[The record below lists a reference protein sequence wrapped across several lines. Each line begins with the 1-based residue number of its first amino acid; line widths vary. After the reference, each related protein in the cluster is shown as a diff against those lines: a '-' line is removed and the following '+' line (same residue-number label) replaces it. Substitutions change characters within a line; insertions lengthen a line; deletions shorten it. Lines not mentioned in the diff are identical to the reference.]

1 MEEDH
6 VHCMSCVNQ
15 RCMVRPQ
22 PGVSCDLINCPLVCG
37 AVFHSCKVDEHNLM
51 CPLVRVTCLN
61 GGYGCPATLVRNQ
74 MYAHLEV
81 CPAGVVCC
89 TMEWNRWPVS
99 CLDYTS
105 YESLSCGVEEVEQLD
120 MALALQDQRTLL
132 ESLKVIAMAPTAE
145 GEPLVSVSKENKAT
159 HSALLTSAR
168 EASTIIES
176 PLQSSSSGQPQPHPP
191 GLVND
196 RISCGING
204 LNEEH
209 FSKLFE
215 ATVETARS
223 LAAALDFVSSA
234 NSVDS
239 STECVNRGAAMQ
251 RSILINNGDLK
262 NGLEEKTPVAADD
275 LNKREME
282 EQSVCSSCLR
292 GHGALKGTDVKISNT
307 TNGPLSGEMEAF
319 PETTCPIEVQDDMN
333 AGVSQ
338 EPVTPPAASPG
349 HVSHGVAQRASH
361 VVLEDRGLV
370 LLEKHGPERKFH
382 NYQFVRGQGQCSLPN
397 GRIGFIPGR
406 SLYRLQPIME
416 DKAVDTSD
424 LEQDDDPMGL
434 GEIDLITA
442 ALLFCLEESRECRRI
457 SDTVY
462 VDGYHVDF
470 GTQTFTFPAAILVTN
485 TRVGDIAS
493 ASACDHAAPQ
503 LSYPSPFRTLR
514 LGLVLEALE
523 VEAVPHNR
531 YLPPNPRY
539 QHMFPFVCGQSLRRD
554 QFSSHFTNVHGD
566 IHAGLNGWME
576 HRCPLA
582 YYGCTFSQR
591 RFYPSTQ
598 GAKVVHDR
606 NLRSFGIQPCP
617 RAKLPSD
624 LQTDQFSGLPI
635 EILWHIARFLDSFS
649 LCQLSLVS
657 RTMRELCASL
667 LQTRG
672 IVELQWERRQCP
684 GTPGT
689 VSWQIKNKVWRFS
702 TAFSPVLSW
711 GFTDLPSMSDHLKKC
726 HFNIVAHKTEPVP
739 LPAMCTARDGH
750 SLRRVLRHVNT

>member
-1 MEEDH
+1 MEEGH
-6 VHCMSCVNQ
+6 GHCMSCVNQ

-22 PGVSCDLINCPLVCG
+22 PGISCDLITCPLVCG
-37 AVFHSCKVDEHNLM
+37 AVFHSCKVDEHHLM
-51 CPLVRVTCLN
+51 CPLMRVPCLN
-61 GGYGCPATLVRNQ
+61 SGYGCPSTLVRNQ

-105 YESLSCGVEEVEQLD
+105 YENLSRGVEEVEQLD

-132 ESLKVIAMAPTAE
+132 ESLKVSAMAPTAE
-145 GEPLVSVSKENKAT
+145 GEPLVPVTKENRAT
-159 HSALLTSAR
+159 DSALLTSAS

-176 PLQSSSSGQPQPHPP
+176 PIQSISSHEPNPPPP
-191 GLVND
+191 GSAKE
-196 RISCGING
+196 RIACGING

-209 FSKLFE
+209 FGKLYE

-223 LAAALDFVSSA
+223 LVAALDFVSSA

-239 STECVNRGAAMQ
+239 STECVNRGEAMQ
-251 RSILINNGDLK
+251 KSKQSSNGDLK
-262 NGLEEKTPVAADD
+262 TRLEDQMPVADG
-275 LNKREME
+275 LNNREME

-292 GHGALKGTDVKISNT
+292 ENGALKGPDLKIIKT
-307 TNGPLSGEMEAF
+307 TNGSLSEAMEACL
-319 PETTCPIEVQDDMN
+319 ETACPGEVHDDMN

-338 EPVTPPAASPG
+338 EPVTPLLASPA
-349 HVSHGVAQRASH
+349 HVSQGVTQRAGH
-361 VVLEDRGLV
+361 VVLEDKGLV
-370 LLEKHGPERKFH
+370 ILESHDPEHKLH
-382 NYQFVRGQGQCSLPN
+382 NYHFLRGQGQCSLSN
-397 GRIGFIPGR
+397 GRIVYIPNR
-406 SLYRLQPIME
+406 SLYRLRPKME

-442 ALLFCLEESRECRRI
+442 ALLFCLEESRECRKI

-462 VDGYHVDF
+462 VDGYRVDF
-470 GTQTFTFPAAILVTN
+470 GTQTFTFPAAILLTN

-503 LSYPSPFRTLR
+503 FCYPSPFRTLR

-606 NLRSFGIQPCP
+606 HLRSFGVQPCP
-617 RAKLPSD
+617 RAKLSSD
-624 LQTDQFSGLPI
+624 YQSDQFSGLPI
-635 EILWHIARFLDSFS
+635 EILWHIAGFLDSFS

-657 RTMRELCASL
+657 RTMREVCASL

-672 IVELQWERRQCP
+672 IVELQWEQRQRP
-684 GTPGT
+684 GSPGT
-689 VSWQIKNKVWRFS
+689 VSWQIKNRVWRFS

-711 GFTDLPSMSDHLKKC
+711 GFTNLPSMSDHLKKC
-726 HFNIVAHKTEPVP
+726 HLNIVEHKTEPIP
-739 LPAMCTARDGH
+739 LPAMCTARDGQ
-750 SLRRVLRHVNT
+750 SLRRVLRHINT

>member
-1 MEEDH
+1 
-6 VHCMSCVNQ
+6 
-15 RCMVRPQ
+15 
-22 PGVSCDLINCPLVCG
+22 
-37 AVFHSCKVDEHNLM
+37 M
-51 CPLVRVTCLN
+51 CPLVRVPCLN
-61 GGYGCPATLVRNQ
+61 SGYGCPTTLVRNQ
-74 MYAHLEV
+74 MSAHLEV

-105 YESLSCGVEEVEQLD
+105 YESLSRGVEEVEQLD

-132 ESLKVIAMAPTAE
+132 ESLKVIAMAPTMEREAPVPV
-145 GEPLVSVSKENKAT
+145 GKENRAKD
-159 HSALLTSAR
+159 SALLTSVA
-168 EASTIIES
+168 ESTTFIES
-176 PLQSSSSGQPQPHPP
+176 PSQSSSYCQPQHPP
-191 GLVND
+191 PGSAKEKIV
-196 RISCGING
+196 SGING

-209 FSKLFE
+209 FSKLYD

-223 LAAALDFVSSA
+223 LVAALDFVSSA
-234 NSVDS
+234 SSVES
-239 STECVNRGAAMQ
+239 STEGVNREAAMQ
-251 RSILINNGDLK
+251 KGRFSSYEDLQNGV
-262 NGLEEKTPVAADD
+262 EEKKIAADEV
-275 LNKREME
+275 LNVREME
-282 EQSVCSSCLR
+282 EQSVCSSCLS
-292 GHGALKGTDVKISNT
+292 GTGLKVKNT
-307 TNGPLSGEMEAF
+307 TNGLLSEPVKACL
-319 PETTCPIEVQDDMN
+319 ETVSPAEVQDDMN
-333 AGVSQ
+333 DYVSWEPVMPQMASPVHVSQ
-338 EPVTPPAASPG
+338 
-349 HVSHGVAQRASH
+349 GVAQRAGH

-370 LLEKHGPERKFH
+370 LLENHRPEQRFY
-382 NYQFVRGQGQCSLPN
+382 NYQFFRGQGQSAVPN
-397 GRIGFIPGR
+397 GRIGFIPDR
-406 SLYRLQPIME
+406 SLYRLRPKME

-462 VDGYHVDF
+462 IDGYRVDF

-485 TRVGDIAS
+485 TRVGDMAS

-539 QHMFPFVCGQSLRRD
+539 QHMFPFVCGQSFRRD

-591 RFYPSTQ
+591 RFHPSTR
-598 GAKVVHDR
+598 GAKVVHNR
-606 NLRSFGIQPCP
+606 HLKSFGVQPCP
-617 RAKLPSD
+617 SAKLLSD
-624 LQTDQFSGLPI
+624 SQSDQISGLPI

-657 RTMRELCASL
+657 RTMREVCASL
-667 LQTRG
+667 LQSRG
-672 IVELQWERRQCP
+672 TVELQWERRQGP
-684 GTPGT
+684 GANGT
-689 VSWQIKNKVWRFS
+689 VSWQIKNRVSRNLIKQCHI
-702 TAFSPVLSW
+702 LINKK
-711 GFTDLPSMSDHLKKC
+711 GCLNNLLIHLQ
-726 HFNIVAHKTEPVP
+726 
-739 LPAMCTARDGH
+739 
-750 SLRRVLRHVNT
+750 RRVCFCTKQQSKQFHCSSTVYTKILQYMHNKNHSDLTEEMQQNPFTGTSEALKHTV

>member
-1 MEEDH
+1 MDEGH
-6 VHCMSCVNQ
+6 VHCVSCVNQ
-15 RCMVRPQ
+15 RCTVRPQ
-22 PGVSCDLINCPLVCG
+22 PGVCCDLMSCPQVCG
-37 AVFHSCKVDEHNLM
+37 AVFHSCKVSEHHLL
-51 CPLVRVTCLN
+51 CPLVRVQCLN
-61 GGYGCPATLVRNQ
+61 SNYGCPATLLRNQ

-105 YESLSCGVEEVEQLD
+105 YESLSRGVEEAEQLD

-132 ESLKVIAMAPTAE
+132 ESLKVIAMTPTAE
-145 GEPLVSVSKENKAT
+145 RELLGSVSKDKASD
-159 HSALLTSAR
+159 SAP
-168 EASTIIES
+168 EASPS
-176 PLQSSSSGQPQPHPP
+176 RSSCPPQAPP
-191 GLVND
+191 AGSAKEKIV
-196 RISCGING
+196 SGING

-209 FSKLFE
+209 FGKLYE

-223 LAAALDFVSSA
+223 LCAALDLVSSA
-234 NSVDS
+234 KSADK
-239 STECVNRGAAMQ
+239 GAALQ
-251 RSILINNGDLK
+251 KGSSGDLQSETDVD
-262 NGLEEKTPVAADD
+262 GGEVEK
-275 LNKREME
+275 ESE
-282 EQSVCSSCLR
+282 EQSVCSSCVKEN
-292 GHGALKGTDVKISNT
+292 GALKRPDAQTVNS
-307 TNGPLSGEMEAF
+307 TNGPLQEGADGSEV
-319 PETTCPIEVQDDMN
+319 EVQEDVN
-333 AGVSQ
+333 
-338 EPVTPPAASPG
+338 ASPKMFAPV
-349 HVSHGVAQRASH
+349 HATQAVAQRAGH

-370 LLEKHGPERKFH
+370 LLENHGTERKFH
-382 NYQFVRGQGQCSLPN
+382 DYQFFRGQGKCFLPN
-397 GRIGFIPGR
+397 GRIGFVPDR
-406 SLYRLQPIME
+406 PLYRLRPRME

-424 LEQDDDPMGL
+424 LEQEEDPMGL

-462 VDGYHVDF
+462 VDGFRVDF

-485 TRVGDIAS
+485 TRVGDMAS

-503 LSYPSPFRTLR
+503 LPYPSPFCTLR

-539 QHMFPFVCGQSLRRD
+539 QHMFPFVCAQSFRRD

-591 RFYPSTQ
+591 RFYPSMR
-598 GAKVVHDR
+598 GAKVVHDKS
-606 NLRSFGIQPCP
+606 LRSFGVQPCP
-617 RAKLPSD
+617 RGKLPSD
-624 LQTDQFSGLPI
+624 SNSDQLSGLPM
-635 EILWHIARFLDSFS
+635 EILWHITGFLDSFS

-657 RTMRELCASL
+657 KTMREVCASL
-667 LQTRG
+667 LQSRG
-672 IVELQWERRQCP
+672 IVELQWERRQSS
-684 GTPGT
+684 GAPGT
-689 VSWQIKNKVWRFS
+689 VTWQVKNKVWRFT
-702 TAFSPVLSW
+702 TAFSPVSSW

-726 HFNIVAHKTEPVP
+726 PFNVVEHKTEPVP

-750 SLRRVLRHVNT
+750 SLRRVLRHVNH

>member
-6 VHCMSCVNQ
+6 VHCISCVNQ
-15 RCMVRPQ
+15 RCMVRSQ
-22 PGVSCDLINCPLVCG
+22 PGIACDLITCPLVCG
-37 AVFHSCKVDEHNLM
+37 AVFHSCKVDEHQLM
-51 CPLVRVTCLN
+51 CPLVRVPCLN
-61 GGYGCPATLVRNQ
+61 SGYGCPTTLVRNQ
-74 MYAHLEV
+74 MSAHLEV

-105 YESLSCGVEEVEQLD
+105 YESLSRGVEEVEQLD

-132 ESLKVIAMAPTAE
+132 ESLKVIAMAPTTERA
-145 GEPLVSVSKENKAT
+145 PPVPVSKEN
-159 HSALLTSAR
+159 R
-168 EASTIIES
+168 EKIVS
-176 PLQSSSSGQPQPHPP
+176 
-191 GLVND
+191 
-196 RISCGING
+196 GING

-209 FSKLFE
+209 FSKLYD

-234 NSVDS
+234 SSVDS
-239 STECVNRGAAMQ
+239 STECQN
-251 RSILINNGDLK
+251 
-262 NGLEEKTPVAADD
+262 
-275 LNKREME
+275 
-282 EQSVCSSCLR
+282 VCSSCLS
-292 GHGALKGTDVKISNT
+292 GNGALRGTVINA
-307 TNGPLSGEMEAF
+307 TNGLLSE
-319 PETTCPIEVQDDMN
+319 PEKACLETASPDEVQDDRN
-333 AGVSQ
+333 DGVSQ
-338 EPVTPPAASPG
+338 EPVTPQMAPPV
-349 HVSHGVAQRASH
+349 HVSQGVAQRAGH

-370 LLEKHGPERKFH
+370 LLENHRPKPKFH
-382 NYQFVRGQGQCSLPN
+382 NYQFFRGQGHNALPN
-397 GRIGFIPGR
+397 GRIGFIPDR
-406 SLYRLQPIME
+406 SLYRLKPKME

-462 VDGYHVDF
+462 IDGYRVDF

-485 TRVGDIAS
+485 TRVGDMAS

-523 VEAVPHNR
+523 VEAVPHNH
-531 YLPPNPRY
+531 YLPANPRY
-539 QHMFPFVCGQSLRRD
+539 QHMFPFVCGQSFRRD

-582 YYGCTFSQR
+582 YYGCTFSQ
-591 RFYPSTQ
+591 
-598 GAKVVHDR
+598 H
-606 NLRSFGIQPCP
+606 LRSFGIQPCP
-617 RAKLPSD
+617 SSKLPGDSQSD
-624 LQTDQFSGLPI
+624 QISGLPI
-635 EILWHIARFLDSFS
+635 EILWHIAGFLDSFS

-657 RTMRELCASL
+657 RTMREVCASL
-667 LQTRG
+667 LQSRG
-672 IVELQWERRQCP
+672 IVELQWERRQSP
-684 GTPGT
+684 GAHGT
-689 VSWQIKNKVWRFS
+689 VSWQIKNRVWRFS

-711 GFTDLPSMSDHLKKC
+711 GFTDLPSMSNHLKKC
-726 HFNIVAHKTEPVP
+726 HFNVVEHKTEPVP
-739 LPAMCTARDGH
+739 LPAMCTARDGQ

>member
-6 VHCMSCVNQ
+6 VHCMSCFNQ
-15 RCMVRPQ
+15 RCMTKPE
-22 PGVSCDLINCPLVCG
+22 PGISCELFQCPLLCG
-37 AVFHSCKVDEHNLM
+37 AVFHSCKVDEHQLL
-51 CPLVRVTCLN
+51 CPLMRVQCLN
-61 GGYGCPATLVRNQ
+61 RDYGCPATLVRNQ

-89 TMEWNRWPVS
+89 TMEWNRWPIS

-105 YESLSCGVEEVEQLD
+105 YESLSRGVEEVEQLD

-132 ESLKVIAMAPTAE
+132 ESLKVISMAPSAQRE
-145 GEPLVSVSKENKAT
+145 ALVHICKENRTA
-159 HSALLTSAR
+159 HSALHSSIP
-168 EASTIIES
+168 EASTFTGLPS
-176 PLQSSSSGQPQPHPP
+176 QLTSNQSQPLPP
-191 GLVND
+191 GSAKE
-196 RISCGING
+196 RIISGING

-209 FSKLFE
+209 LSKLYE

-223 LAAALDFVSSA
+223 LAAALDFVSTASCGQ
-234 NSVDS
+234 S
-239 STECVNRGAAMQ
+239 STECVKNGAA
-251 RSILINNGDLK
+251 LLNGSFSSSRYFQ
-262 NGLEEKTPVAADD
+262 NGLEDTLEVADD
-275 LNKREME
+275 LHKTDMKEKT
-282 EQSVCSSCLR
+282 VCSSCLSES
-292 GHGALKGTDVKISNT
+292 GTLKEIIKNENT
-307 TNGPLSGEMEAF
+307 AIGPLSGVDEAIS
-319 PETTCPIEVQDDMN
+319 ETPCTVELQEKD
-333 AGVSQ
+333 VSQ
-338 EPVTPPAASPG
+338 EFVTPQMMSPIN
-349 HVSHGVAQRASH
+349 VSQGVAQRAGH
-361 VVLEDRGLV
+361 IVLEDRGLV
-370 LLEKHGPERKFH
+370 LSENQKSF
-382 NYQFVRGQGQCSLPN
+382 RGQGSYFLPN
-397 GRIGFIPGR
+397 GRIGVTPDS
-406 SLYRLQPIME
+406 SLYRLRVKME

-442 ALLFCLEESRECRRI
+442 ALFFCLEESRECRRI

-485 TRVGDIAS
+485 TRVGEMAS

-503 LSYPSPFRTLR
+503 LTYPSPFRTLR

-523 VEAVPHNR
+523 AEAVPHNR

-539 QHMFPFVCGQSLRRD
+539 QHTFPFVCGQSFRRD
-554 QFSSHFTNVHGD
+554 QFSSHFRNVHGD

-591 RFYPSTQ
+591 RFYPSIQ

-606 NLRSFGIQPCP
+606 HLKSFGVQPCP
-617 RAKLPSD
+617 RVEIPSD
-624 LQTDQFSGLPI
+624 SQSDQFSGLPI
-635 EILWHIARFLDSFS
+635 EILWHIAGFLDSFS

-657 RTMRELCASL
+657 RTMREVCASL

-672 IVELQWERRQCP
+672 IVELEWEQRQHP
-684 GTPGT
+684 GGRGT

-702 TAFSPVLSW
+702 TAFSPVASW
-711 GFTDLPSMSDHLKKC
+711 GFTDIPSMSVHLKKC
-726 HFNIVAHKTEPVP
+726 HFNTVEQKTEPIP
-739 LPAMCTARDGH
+739 LPAMCTAQEGF

>member
-1 MEEDH
+1 
-6 VHCMSCVNQ
+6 
-15 RCMVRPQ
+15 
-22 PGVSCDLINCPLVCG
+22 
-37 AVFHSCKVDEHNLM
+37 M
-51 CPLVRVTCLN
+51 CPLVRVPCLN
-61 GGYGCPATLVRNQ
+61 SGYGCPATLVRNQ

-89 TMEWNRWPVS
+89 TMEWNRWPIS

-105 YESLSCGVEEVEQLD
+105 YESLSRGVEEVEQLD

-132 ESLKVIAMAPTAE
+132 ESLKVIAMAPTAK
-145 GEPLVSVSKENKAT
+145 GEPLVPVSKDNGAT
-159 HSALLTSAR
+159 GSVLLTSAP
-168 EASTIIES
+168 EASTFIES
-176 PLQSSSSGQPQPHPP
+176 PSQSSSSHQPQPPPP
-191 GLVND
+191 GSAKEKIV
-196 RISCGING
+196 SGING

-209 FSKLFE
+209 FSKLYE

-223 LAAALDFVSSA
+223 LVAALEFVSSA

-239 STECVNRGAAMQ
+239 STENRGAAVQ
-251 RSILINNGDLK
+251 PNRLSLNGDLQ
-262 NGLEEKTPVAADD
+262 NGPEDKTPVAAED
-275 LNKREME
+275 LKRSEME
-282 EQSVCSSCLR
+282 EQSVCSSCLK
-292 GHGALKGTDVKISNT
+292 GSGALKGAEGQILNT
-307 TNGPLSGEMEAF
+307 TNGLLSGA
-319 PETTCPIEVQDDMN
+319 PETRLETACPVMVQDDMN
-333 AGVSQ
+333 AAVSQ
-338 EPVTPPAASPG
+338 EPVPPPMASPV
-349 HVSHGVAQRASH
+349 HVSQGVAQRAGH
-361 VVLEDRGLV
+361 VVKEDRGLV
-370 LLEKHGPERKFH
+370 LLENNGPERKFH
-382 NYQFVRGQGQCSLPN
+382 NYQFFRVQGQCSLPN
-397 GRIGFIPGR
+397 QQIGVVPDR
-406 SLYRLQPIME
+406 QPLYRLRPNME

-457 SDTVY
+457 SDTVF
-462 VDGYHVDF
+462 VDGHRVDF
-470 GTQTFTFPAAILVTN
+470 GTQTFTFPATILVTN
-485 TRVGDIAS
+485 TRVGDMAS

-539 QHMFPFVCGQSLRRD
+539 QHMFPFVCGQSFRRD

-606 NLRSFGIQPCP
+606 HLRSFGVQPCP
-617 RAKLPSD
+617 KAKLPSD
-624 LQTDQFSGLPI
+624 SQSDQISGLPI
-635 EILWHIARFLDSFS
+635 EILWHIAGFLDSFS

-657 RTMRELCASL
+657 RTMREVCASL

-672 IVELQWERRQCP
+672 IVDLQWERRQCP
-684 GTPGT
+684 GSPGT
-689 VSWQIKNKVWRFS
+689 VTWQIKN
-702 TAFSPVLSW
+702 
-711 GFTDLPSMSDHLKKC
+711 
-726 HFNIVAHKTEPVP
+726 
-739 LPAMCTARDGH
+739 
-750 SLRRVLRHVNT
+750 RVS

>member
-22 PGVSCDLINCPLVCG
+22 PGISCDLITCPLVCG
-37 AVFHSCKVDEHNLM
+37 AVFHSCKVDEHHLL
-51 CPLVRVTCLN
+51 CALLRVPCLN
-61 GGYGCPATLVRNQ
+61 SGYGCPAALVRNQ

-105 YESLSCGVEEVEQLD
+105 YESLSRGVEEVEQLD

-132 ESLKVIAMAPTAE
+132 ESLKVIAMTPTAE
-145 GEPLVSVSKENKAT
+145 GEALSPPREDNRTTDSSLLP
-159 HSALLTSAR
+159 SAP
-168 EASTIIES
+168 EASAMTES
-176 PLQSSSSGQPQPHPP
+176 PSRAPSSRQPRPPPP
-191 GLVND
+191 GSAKE
-196 RISCGING
+196 RIVSGING
-204 LNEEH
+204 LTEEH
-209 FSKLFE
+209 FSKLYE

-223 LAAALDFVSSA
+223 LSAALDFVSRA
-234 NSVDS
+234 QPVDGSDERIERRS
-239 STECVNRGAAMQ
+239 SDD
-251 RSILINNGDLK
+251 GDLRSGPG
-262 NGLEEKTPVAADD
+262 GL
-275 LNKREME
+275 KRKETE
-282 EQSVCSSCLR
+282 GQRVCSSCLR
-292 GHGALKGTDVKISNT
+292 GDGAVAGADVKTLKTTDGALSGGTEACLETARPVEVKG
-307 TNGPLSGEMEAF
+307 
-319 PETTCPIEVQDDMN
+319 DMS

-338 EPVTPPAASPG
+338 EAAPPPPRTSPVP
-349 HVSHGVAQRASH
+349 VSQGAAQRAAH

-370 LLEKHGPERKFH
+370 LLGNHGPERKFY
-382 NYQFVRGQGQCSLPN
+382 NYNLFRGPGRCPLPN
-397 GRIGFIPGR
+397 GRVGFIPDR
-406 SLYRLQPIME
+406 SAFRLRPKME

-424 LEQDDDPMGL
+424 LEPADDPMGL

-442 ALLFCLEESRECRRI
+442 ALLFCLEDFRECRRI
-457 SDTVY
+457 SDAIY
-462 VDGYHVDF
+462 VDGYRVDF
-470 GTQTFTFPAAILVTN
+470 GTQTFTFPAAILVTG
-485 TRVGDIAS
+485 TRVGEIAS

-539 QHMFPFVCGQSLRRD
+539 RHMFPFVCGQALRRD

-591 RFYPSTQ
+591 RFYPSTE

-606 NLRSFGIQPCP
+606 HLRAFGVQPRP
-617 RAKLPSD
+617 RATFPSD
-624 LQTDQFSGLPI
+624 FQSDQISGLPI
-635 EILWHIARFLDSFS
+635 EILWHVAGFLDSFS

-657 RTMRELCASL
+657 RTMREVCASL

-672 IVELQWERRQCP
+672 IVELRWERRRRP
-684 GTPGT
+684 GAPGA
-689 VSWQIKNKVWRFS
+689 VSWQIKNRVWSFS

-711 GFTDLPSMSDHLKKC
+711 GFTDLPSMSNHLKKC
-726 HFNIVAHKTEPVP
+726 HFNNVEHKTEPVP

>member
-1 MEEDH
+1 
-6 VHCMSCVNQ
+6 MSCVNQ

-22 PGVSCDLINCPLVCG
+22 PGISCDLITCPLVCG
-37 AVFHSCKVDEHNLM
+37 AVFHSCKGDEHHLL
-51 CPLVRVTCLN
+51 CPLLRVPCLN
-61 GGYGCPATLVRNQ
+61 SGYGCPVTMVRNQ

-105 YESLSCGVEEVEQLD
+105 YESLSRGVEEVEQLD

-145 GEPLVSVSKENKAT
+145 REPVAPVSKVNRAT
-159 HSALLTSAR
+159 DSALLASVP
-168 EASTIIES
+168 EASMTELPS
-176 PLQSSSSGQPQPHPP
+176 QSSSPCPPQPTQP
-191 GLVND
+191 GSAKE
-196 RISCGING
+196 RIISGING

-209 FSKLFE
+209 FSKLYE
-215 ATVETARS
+215 ATLETARS
-223 LAAALDFVSSA
+223 LAAALDFVSGAS
-234 NSVDS
+234 SSDS
-239 STECVNRGAAMQ
+239 STQRGNREAAEQ
-251 RSILINNGDLK
+251 ESRLISNRNADLQNGMDD
-262 NGLEEKTPVAADD
+262 KTPVAADGF
-275 LNKREME
+275 NTREKE
-282 EQSVCSSCLR
+282 EQNVCSSCLS
-292 GHGALKGTDVKISNT
+292 GNVAQKGTDRKSLNT
-307 TNGPLSGEMEAF
+307 TNGPLSGAMEACVAIAS
-319 PETTCPIEVQDDMN
+319 PVDVQDDMN
-333 AGVSQ
+333 AGASQ
-338 EPVTPPAASPG
+338 EPLTPPVSSPVL
-349 HVSHGVAQRASH
+349 VSQGVAQRASH

-370 LLEKHGPERKFH
+370 LLENHGSERKFH
-382 NYQFVRGQGQCSLPN
+382 SYQYFRGQGQCSLPN
-397 GRIGFIPGR
+397 GRIGFIPDR
-406 SLYRLQPIME
+406 SLYRLRPKME

-457 SDTVY
+457 SDTIY

-485 TRVGDIAS
+485 TRVGDMAS

-503 LSYPSPFRTLR
+503 LSYPSPFCTLR

-539 QHMFPFVCGQSLRRD
+539 QHMFPFVCGQSFRRD

-598 GAKVVHDR
+598 GAKVIHDR
-606 NLRSFGIQPCP
+606 HLRSFGVQPCP

-624 LQTDQFSGLPI
+624 TQSDQISGLPI
-635 EILWHIARFLDSFS
+635 EILWHIAGFLDSFS

-657 RTMRELCASL
+657 RTMREVCASL

-672 IVELQWERRQCP
+672 IVELQWERRQCH
-684 GTPGT
+684 GAHGT
-689 VSWQIKNKVWRFS
+689 VSWQIKN
-702 TAFSPVLSW
+702 
-711 GFTDLPSMSDHLKKC
+711 
-726 HFNIVAHKTEPVP
+726 
-739 LPAMCTARDGH
+739 
-750 SLRRVLRHVNT
+750 RVS

>member
-1 MEEDH
+1 MEGDH

-15 RCMVRPQ
+15 RCMVKPQ
-22 PGVSCDLINCPLVCG
+22 LGISCDLITCPLVCG
-37 AVFHSCKVDEHNLM
+37 AVFHTCKVDEHHLM
-51 CPLVRVTCLN
+51 CPLVRVPCLN
-61 GGYGCPATLVRNQ
+61 SGYGCPATLVRNQ

-89 TMEWNRWPVS
+89 TMEWNRWPIS

-105 YESLSCGVEEVEQLD
+105 YESLSRGVEEVEQLD

-132 ESLKVIAMAPTAE
+132 ESLKVIAMAPTTE
-145 GEPLVSVSKENKAT
+145 GEPLVPVSKDNRAT
-159 HSALLTSAR
+159 DSGLLTSAT
-168 EASTIIES
+168 EASTFIEPPS
-176 PLQSSSSGQPQPHPP
+176 QSSPSRQPQPPPP
-191 GLVND
+191 GSAKEKI
-196 RISCGING
+196 ISGING

-209 FSKLFE
+209 FSKLYE

-223 LAAALDFVSSA
+223 LVAALEFASSA
-234 NSVDS
+234 SSVDS
-239 STECVNRGAAMQ
+239 STERVSR
-251 RSILINNGDLK
+251 NGDLQ
-262 NGLEEKTPVAADD
+262 NGLEDKTPVAAES
-275 LNKREME
+275 LNKSEME
-282 EQSVCSSCLR
+282 EQSVCSSCLK
-292 GHGALKGTDVKISNT
+292 GNGALKGTDKKILNT
-307 TNGPLSGEMEAF
+307 TNGPLSGAMEASL
-319 PETTCPIEVQDDMN
+319 ETARSVVEQDDMK

-338 EPVTPPAASPG
+338 EPVTPPMASPV
-349 HVSHGVAQRASH
+349 HVSQGVTQRAGH

-370 LLEKHGPERKFH
+370 LLENHGTERKYH
-382 NYQFVRGQGQCSLPN
+382 NYQFFRSQGQCSLLN
-397 GRIGFIPGR
+397 GRIGFIPDR
-406 SLYRLQPIME
+406 SLYRVRPKME

-424 LEQDDDPMGL
+424 LEQDEDPMGL

-485 TRVGDIAS
+485 TRVGDMAS

-539 QHMFPFVCGQSLRRD
+539 QHMFPFVCGQSFRRD

-598 GAKVVHDR
+598 GSKVVHDR
-606 NLRSFGIQPCP
+606 HLRSFGVQPCP
-617 RAKLPSD
+617 RGKLPSD
-624 LQTDQFSGLPI
+624 SQSDQFSGLPI
-635 EILWHIARFLDSFS
+635 EILWHIAGFLDSFS

-657 RTMRELCASL
+657 RTMREVCASL
-667 LQTRG
+667 LQSRG
-672 IVELQWERRQCP
+672 IVDLQWERRPFP
-684 GTPGT
+684 GAPGT
-689 VSWQIKNKVWRFS
+689 VSWQIKNRVWRFS

-726 HFNIVAHKTEPVP
+726 HFNVVEHKTEPVP
-739 LPAMCTARDGH
+739 LPAMCTARDGQ
-750 SLRRVLRHVNT
+750 SLRRVLRHINT

>member
-15 RCMVRPQ
+15 RCMVRPE

-37 AVFHSCKVDEHNLM
+37 AVFHSCKADEHQLL
-51 CPLVRVTCLN
+51 CPLVRVPCLN
-61 GGYGCPATLVRNQ
+61 SGYGCPVTLVRNQ
-74 MYAHLEV
+74 MYGHLEV

-105 YESLSCGVEEVEQLD
+105 YESLSRGVEEVEQLD

-132 ESLKVIAMAPTAE
+132 ESLKVIAMNRAKDSI
-145 GEPLVSVSKENKAT
+145 VS
-159 HSALLTSAR
+159 
-168 EASTIIES
+168 
-176 PLQSSSSGQPQPHPP
+176 
-191 GLVND
+191 
-196 RISCGING
+196 GING

-209 FSKLFE
+209 FSKLYE

-234 NSVDS
+234 SSVDS
-239 STECVNRGAAMQ
+239 STECGSRGAAMQ
-251 RSILINNGDLK
+251 KSRLGSNGDFQ
-262 NGLEEKTPVAADD
+262 NGLEDKTPVAADG
-275 LNKREME
+275 LNQRGTEDK
-282 EQSVCSSCLR
+282 SVCSSCLGGNWAPR
-292 GHGALKGTDVKISNT
+292 GTDLKMLNS
-307 TNGPLSGEMEAF
+307 TNGPQSGAMESVCMDTAG
-319 PETTCPIEVQDDMN
+319 PVEVQDDLN

-338 EPVTPPAASPG
+338 EPVTPQMTSPV
-349 HVSHGVAQRASH
+349 HVSQGVAQRAGH

-370 LLEKHGPERKFH
+370 LLENHGSERKFH
-382 NYQFVRGQGQCSLPN
+382 NYQFFRGQGQGSLSN
-397 GRIGFIPGR
+397 GRIGFFPDR
-406 SLYRLQPIME
+406 SLYRLRPKME

-462 VDGYHVDF
+462 VDGYRVDF

-485 TRVGDIAS
+485 TRVGDMAS

-503 LSYPSPFRTLR
+503 LTYPSPFRTLR

-606 NLRSFGIQPCP
+606 HLRSFGVQPCP
-617 RAKLPSD
+617 KAELPSD
-624 LQTDQFSGLPI
+624 FQSDQFSGLPI
-635 EILWHIARFLDSFS
+635 EILWHIAGFLDSFS

-657 RTMRELCASL
+657 RTMREVCASL

-672 IVELQWERRQCP
+672 IVELQWERRRGP
-684 GTPGT
+684 SAHGT
-689 VSWQIKNKVWRFS
+689 VSWQVKNRVWRFS

-711 GFTDLPSMSDHLKKC
+711 GFSDLPSMSDHLKKC
-726 HFNIVAHKTEPVP
+726 HFNVVEHKTEPIP

-750 SLRRVLRHVNT
+750 SLRRVLRHINT

>member
-6 VHCMSCVNQ
+6 VHCMSCINQ
-15 RCMVRPQ
+15 RCMVRPEA
-22 PGVSCDLINCPLVCG
+22 GISCDLVTCSLVCG
-37 AVFHSCKVDEHNLM
+37 AVFHSCKMNEHQLM
-51 CPLVRVTCLN
+51 CPLMRVPCLN
-61 GGYGCPATLVRNQ
+61 SGYGCTATLVRNQ

-89 TMEWNRWPVS
+89 TMEWNRWPIS

-105 YESLSCGVEEVEQLD
+105 YESLSRGVEEAEQLD

-132 ESLKVIAMAPTAE
+132 ESLKVIAMAPSAE
-145 GEPLVSVSKENKAT
+145 GEALVHVSKENGAKHSVLQSSAT
-159 HSALLTSAR
+159 
-168 EASTIIES
+168 EVSTFIGS
-176 PLQSSSSGQPQPHPP
+176 PSQSSSSNQSHPP
-191 GLVND
+191 PPGSAKEKI
-196 RISCGING
+196 ISGING

-209 FSKLFE
+209 FGELYE

-223 LAAALDFVSSA
+223 LAAALNFVSSA
-234 NSVDS
+234 GCGEGGA
-239 STECVNRGAAMQ
+239 ECVRKGAALLK
-251 RSILINNGDLK
+251 SSLSSNGDFQ
-262 NGLEEKTPVAADD
+262 NGLEDATLEAADGLHQRD
-275 LNKREME
+275 IKEKI
-282 EQSVCSSCLR
+282 VCSSCLS
-292 GHGALKGTDVKISNT
+292 GNASLKGTDAKIENT
-307 TNGPLSGEMEAF
+307 ANGPLSGIVEAC
-319 PETTCPIEVQDDMN
+319 TVEVQDN
-333 AGVSQ
+333 NVCVSQ
-338 EPVTPPAASPG
+338 EPRTPQMVSPIL
-349 HVSHGVAQRASH
+349 VSQGVAQRAGH

-370 LLEKHGPERKFH
+370 LSGSHGHERKALDSQSF
-382 NYQFVRGQGQCSLPN
+382 RSQGQYSLSN
-397 GRIGFIPGR
+397 GRIGVTPDK
-406 SLYRLQPIME
+406 SLYRLRTKME

-462 VDGYHVDF
+462 VDGYRVDF

-485 TRVGDIAS
+485 TRVGDMAS

-503 LSYPSPFRTLR
+503 LTYPSPFRTLR

-539 QHMFPFVCGQSLRRD
+539 QHMFPFVCGQSFRRD
-554 QFSSHFTNVHGD
+554 QFASHFRNVHGD

-591 RFYPSTQ
+591 RFHPSTRE
-598 GAKVVHDR
+598 AKVVHDR
-606 NLRSFGIQPCP
+606 NLKSFGVQPCP
-617 RAKLPSD
+617 KVKLLNDFQS
-624 LQTDQFSGLPI
+624 DQFSGLPI
-635 EILWHIARFLDSFS
+635 EILWHIAGFLDSFS

-657 RTMRELCASL
+657 RTMREVCASL

-672 IVELQWERRQCP
+672 IVELQWEQRLCP
-684 GTPGT
+684 GSHGT
-689 VSWQIKNKVWRFS
+689 VSWHIKNAVWRFS
-702 TAFSPVLSW
+702 TAFSPVSSW
-711 GFTDLPSMSDHLKKC
+711 GFTDVPSMSVHLKKC
-726 HFNIVAHKTEPVP
+726 HFNVVEQKTEPVP
-739 LPAMCTARDGH
+739 LPAMCTARDGL